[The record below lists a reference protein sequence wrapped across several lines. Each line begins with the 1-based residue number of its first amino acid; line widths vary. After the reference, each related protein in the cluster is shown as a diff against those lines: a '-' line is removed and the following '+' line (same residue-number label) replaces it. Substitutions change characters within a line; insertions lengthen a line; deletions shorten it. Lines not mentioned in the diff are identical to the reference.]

1 MSLDAVAVLAEPVRR
16 AVYEAVLATEEPI
29 GRDDVAEALGIGRTL
44 AAFHLD
50 KLAAAGLLDISYARR
65 TGRTGPGAGRPAKLY
80 RRSAAEYEVHVPP
93 RDYRALAQLLAD
105 AVEETGAEAALQD
118 AARRRGAE
126 VAAAVDTDRSV
137 AGLIDLLTALG
148 YAPIR
153 DGNTL
158 RLRNCPFETVAR
170 SHPPVVCGANLALIE
185 GALAQAG
192 FHGMT
197 ARLDPGPTGC
207 CVVVDEQPS
216 CKNNDR

>member
-1 MSLDAVAVLAEPVRR
+1 MSLDALAVLAEPVRR
-16 AVYEAVLATEEPI
+16 AVYEAVLATEEPL

-65 TGRTGPGAGRPAKLY
+65 TGRSGPGAGRPAKLY

-93 RDYRALAQLLAD
+93 RDYRTLAQLLAD
-105 AVEETGAEAALQD
+105 VVEETGAETALQE

-126 VAAAVDTDRSV
+126 VADEHHGSGLV
-137 AGLIDLLTALG
+137 ALLTALG

-153 DGNTL
+153 DGDTY

-185 GALAQAG
+185 GALVRAG
-192 FHGMT
+192 FAGVT
-197 ARLDPGPTGC
+197 ARLDPGPVGC
-207 CVVVDEQPS
+207 CVAIS
-216 CKNNDR
+216 CKNNDH